1 MSMRHYENGQLRS
14 ASPNPYANPTTTTS
28 STARMPH
35 EHSHDPYAPRGHSRD
50 HSGKSSRDLGKHRAQ
65 KNPSQKAMLSRA
77 LQKANT
83 AVQLDNAQNFEGARE
98 SYAEACDLLQ
108 QVLDKTSGDED
119 KRKLETIVGFKPL
132 GQNMKQKKTM
142 QKRRES

>member
-1 MSMRHYENGQLRS
+1 
-14 ASPNPYANPTTTTS
+14 
-28 STARMPH
+28 
-35 EHSHDPYAPRGHSRD
+35 
-50 HSGKSSRDLGKHRAQ
+50 
-65 KNPSQKAMLSRA
+65 MLSRA